1 MSRFDD
7 DVDVEVDELLAGRT
21 VPGHEP
27 LALVLGLVRAQADEP
42 APAPSPALASVLR
55 DGLPAAAL
63 DSPVHAAGARARV
76 LRGMRWAAGL
86 GVAGKILL
94 GAGIAAAAVAGT
106 ATLPVVPD
114 SVQTPVRAAL
124 TDLGH
129 LIPGAAGGSVPVP
142 TTTTPEP
149 VDGAVSSE
157 DHPPAVPEPRGTDSD
172 PLRHS
177 DDFVALRPVPTDA
190 PGRRGVES
198 GGGESAGSDANRRE
212 RSPEASPAAH
222 PSASA
227 TQDAQSS
234 DRGRPSSSPTTPA
247 SDGSTASPQGGQ
259 GGD

>member
-7 DVDVEVDELLAGRT
+7 DVDVEVDDLLAGRT
-21 VPGHEP
+21 VPGHES
-27 LALVLGLVRAQADEP
+27 LALVLGLLRAQADEP

-55 DGLPAAAL
+55 DGLPAAAM

-129 LIPGAAGGSVPVP
+129 LIPGSAGGSVPVP

-157 DHPPAVPEPRGTDSD
+157 DHPPAVPEPRGTGSD
-172 PLRHS
+172 DLRRS
-177 DDFVALRPVPTDA
+177 DDFVALRPAPTDA

-198 GGGESAGSDANRRE
+198 AGSDANRPE
-212 RSPEASPAAH
+212 RSSEASPAAH

-227 TQDAQSS
+227 TPDAQSS
-234 DRGRPSSSPTTPA
+234 DRGRPSTSSTTPA
-247 SDGSTASPQGGQ
+247 SDGSTASPQAGQ